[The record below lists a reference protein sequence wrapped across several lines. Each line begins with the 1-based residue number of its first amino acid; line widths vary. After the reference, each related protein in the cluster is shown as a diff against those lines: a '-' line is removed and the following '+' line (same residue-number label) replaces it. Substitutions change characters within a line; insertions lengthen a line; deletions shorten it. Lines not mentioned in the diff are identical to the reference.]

1 MTKDEAA
8 HPIHPS
14 SVVRPPS
21 SVRRRKMADCLDA
34 EAGHFP
40 GMNARLAAVVI
51 LTFAGGLALHAQVV
65 PTTPTKF
72 DTRRIGE
79 GMKGG
84 GTVGFV
90 PVKPQT
96 VVKTITHI
104 VLGDPRQW
112 MMSDGKFFVG
122 KLIAFEDLVSV
133 GNAATPAVPKNPT
146 VVREGKA
153 RVLVNSKPFEIAL
166 DRLGADERKF
176 IEDTRAALSAKK

>member
-1 MTKDEAA
+1 
-8 HPIHPS
+8 
-14 SVVRPPS
+14 
-21 SVRRRKMADCLDA
+21 MAGCLGA

-51 LTFAGGLALHAQVV
+51 LTFTGGLALHAQVV

-84 GTVGFV
+84 GTVGFTQ
-90 PVKPQT
+90 PKPQT

-122 KLIAFEDLVSV
+122 KLIAFEDIVAT
-133 GNAATPAVPKNPT
+133 GNATAAPVVPKNPT
-146 VVREGKA
+146 VVRDGKA

-176 IEDTRAALSAKK
+176 IEDTQAAITAKK